1 MPCWLRDS
9 TAGRC
14 GAAGRL
20 PLLACVAALSVR
32 AALAAEAP
40 PCPEAVPAADI
51 RVSAVHSFPRVDYSH
66 ASSEIREQLRSAPHT
81 VALGLTQSSTTLS
94 VDVLLKA
101 VQLPGQAVLCAR
113 PQVDITLRH
122 AHLDVWVARELA
134 PDACIAARVLDHEMN
149 HVAIERDTLDWAAQQ
164 LQSQL
169 QAWYQAR
176 VLRGT
181 ASQIKAGLV
190 RDFEERWTPAL
201 SALLESSS
209 ARHAQ
214 FDAQD
219 SYGDA
224 EACDGELVRTARR
237 LQ

>member
-1 MPCWLRDS
+1 MPSWFRQSL
-9 TAGRC
+9 APLC
-14 GAAGRL
+14 GAAGRVS
-20 PLLACVAALSVR
+20 LLACLATLSVR
-32 AALAAEAP
+32 PSLADESA
-40 PCPEAVPAADI
+40 PCPASIPPADI
-51 RVSAVHSFPRVDYSH
+51 RVSAVHAFPRVDYSH

-94 VDVLLKA
+94 VEVLLKA
-101 VQLPGQAVLCAR
+101 VQAPGQPFLCAR
-113 PQVDITLRH
+113 PQVDVTLRH
-122 AHLDVWVARELA
+122 TNLNVWIARELA
-134 PDACIAARVLDHEMN
+134 PDACITARVLEHEMN

-164 LQSQL
+164 LQAQL
-169 QAWYQAR
+169 QAWYETR

-181 ASQIKAGLV
+181 EAQIKAGLV

-201 SALLESSS
+201 SALLETSS
-209 ARHAQ
+209 ARHAK

-224 EACDGELVRTARR
+224 AACEGELMRSARR